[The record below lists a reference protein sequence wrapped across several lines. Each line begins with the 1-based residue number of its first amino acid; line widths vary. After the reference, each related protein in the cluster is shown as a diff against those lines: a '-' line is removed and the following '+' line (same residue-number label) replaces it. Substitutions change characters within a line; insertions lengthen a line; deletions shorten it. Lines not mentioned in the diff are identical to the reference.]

1 MKALVV
7 ALLAGFLLVV
17 PGSGVA
23 HAKTCAAPAYPS
35 VNGRYTSDIGAK
47 HLSCE
52 DAYKLLTKQYACR
65 VKNGP
70 AGRCVK
76 LVMHFACREDRYS
89 DFYSGTFVSAVTCKN
104 NNKKVT
110 WSYEQSNTVA

>member
-1 MKALVV
+1 MKTLVV
-7 ALLAGFLLVV
+7 ALLAGFLLVL

-47 HLSCE
+47 HLGCD

-70 AGRCVK
+70 TGRCVK
-76 LVMHFACREDRYS
+76 LVMHFACVEDRYS
-89 DFYSGTFVSAVTCKN
+89 DFYSGTFVSAVTCKH

>member
-1 MKALVV
+1 MKTLLV
-7 ALLAGFLLVV
+7 ALLAGFVLVV
-17 PGSGVA
+17 PAGGIA

-35 VNGRYTSDIGAK
+35 VNGRYTSDITAK

-52 DAYKLLTKQYACR
+52 DAFRLLTKQYACR

-76 LVMHFACREDRYS
+76 LVMHFGCVEERYS
-89 DFYSGTFVSAVTCKN
+89 DFYAATFVSTVTCKHDR
-104 NNKKVT
+104 KKVT
-110 WSYEQSNTVA
+110 WSYEQSKTVA